1 MKRLSLR
8 TERLQELNADEL
20 RVARG
25 AAYTGN
31 PACAFSIARPCV
43 SNFSCLTLS
52 DDCEGGP
59 QTS

>member
-8 TERLQELNADEL
+8 AERLQELDADEL
-20 RVARG
+20 SAARG

-43 SNFSCLTLS
+43 SNICVTLS